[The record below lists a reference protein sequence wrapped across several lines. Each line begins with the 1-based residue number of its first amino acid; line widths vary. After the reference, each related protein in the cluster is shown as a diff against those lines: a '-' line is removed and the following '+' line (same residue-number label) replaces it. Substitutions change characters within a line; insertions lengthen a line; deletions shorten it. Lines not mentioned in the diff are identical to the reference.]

1 MKSLRY
7 IIAIHKFEGNTGRGD
22 GFYSLKQEVVA
33 SLEQNVVDYALMSL
47 QRAGPI
53 VEKNKYKVSAMST

>member
-33 SLEQNVVDYALMSL
+33 SLEQ
-47 QRAGPI
+47 
-53 VEKNKYKVSAMST
+53 KNPSPQNWRNGLIIETG